1 MPMDDA
7 TRTAFQV
14 EGDWPILRRHR
25 IRWAECDLYA
35 HVNHTAYLTLFEDLR
50 VAFWEGLGGS
60 FGPEAIGP
68 VVGTLEVRYLKPAG
82 FGDEVLLTCRTASV
96 RRSSFVHEYAMWRA
110 DGLVCSA
117 RGIIVVT
124 RGPVKAAIP
133 EAMRNAMIAEGA
145 EAQ

>member
-1 MPMDDA
+1 MDEA
-7 TRTAFQV
+7 TRAAFRV
-14 EGDWPILRRHR
+14 EGDWPMLRRHR

-50 VAFWEGLGGS
+50 VAFWEGLGGR
-60 FGPEAIGP
+60 FGQDAIGP
-68 VVGTLEVRYLKPAG
+68 VVGTLEVRYLRPAG

-110 DGLVCSA
+110 DGLACSA

-124 RGPVKAAIP
+124 AGPVKAAIP
-133 EAMRNAMIAEGA
+133 EAMRDAMIAQGA
-145 EAQ
+145 RSE

>member
-1 MPMDDA
+1 MDAA
-7 TRTAFQV
+7 TRAAFRV
-14 EGDWPILRRHR
+14 EGNWPMARRHR

-50 VAFWEGLGGS
+50 VAFWEGLGGG
-60 FGPEAIGP
+60 FGPGAIGP

-82 FGDEVLLTCRTASV
+82 FGEEVLLTCRTASV
-96 RRSSFVHEYAMWRA
+96 RRSSFVHDYAMWRA

-124 RGPVKAAIP
+124 QGPVKAAIP
-133 EAMRNAMIAEGA
+133 EPMRQAMIAQGA